1 LTGVLWPMHYEVRI
15 GINRY
20 VAAFSEIAPLRPRHF
35 LYAGIAFALV
45 VASVQAAEKPRVD
58 FEREILPLLKQRC
71 YQCHDGHKHPSGLR
85 LDLKASALRGG
96 DSGKPAIVAGD
107 GAKSELIRRVA
118 STDKAD
124 FMPPMG
130 ERLSAAQVKTLR
142 DWIDGGA
149 EWPDALAGDELGR
162 KHWAFRPPVLP
173 PIPPVKDA
181 KWPRNDLDRFV
192 LARLEK
198 EGLTPAPEA
207 DRTTLIR
214 RLSFDLIGLPP
225 TPEEVDALLNDK
237 SPDAYEKVV
246 DRLLASP
253 HYGEKWGRQWLDAA
267 RYADSDGYEKDK
279 PRFVWSYRD
288 WVVNALNRDLSYDRF
303 LIEQLAGDLLPNA
316 TQDQIVATGYLRNS
330 MINEEGGVD
339 PEQFRMDAMF
349 DRMDAVGKGVL
360 GLTIQC
366 AQCHDHKFDPLT
378 QKEYYQIFAFLNNDY
393 EANVTVYT
401 PEEQKRRADVLH
413 QIRAVEDDLRQRTP
427 DWRQRLDAWAD
438 KAKAGQPEWV
448 VLRPEVEGE
457 TTGGQKYLPLAD
469 GSFLA
474 QGYAPTKHTVKMK
487 VKTEVKGAAAFRLE
501 LLNDPNL
508 PRGGPGRSI
517 QGTAALTEFAVDA
530 EAGGKVEKLKFA
542 NATADYNPPETPLGA
557 AYEDKSGKKRV
568 IGSAS
573 FAIDGKDETA
583 WATDGDPG
591 RRNQPR
597 QIVFTLEKP
606 LADGAVLTFHI
617 TQNHGGW
624 NSDDNQNHNLGRFRL
639 ALTTAPGA
647 EADPVPSEVRRI
659 LPTPR
664 DKWTPQQE
672 TLVFSYWRTTVADFA
687 AANKHIEELWK
698 VHPEG
703 STQLVLAQRDQP
715 RDTHML
721 KRGDFLKPGK
731 QVEPGVPAFLNPLPA
746 GAPLN
751 RLTFAKWATDRQA
764 PTTARA
770 AVNRVWQAYFG
781 VGIVATP
788 EDLGLQSEEPS
799 HPQLLDWLAVEF
811 MDHGWSMKKLH
822 RLIVAS
828 ATYRQASKASP
839 ELIARDPYNRLLAH
853 GSRLRVEAEEV
864 RDAAL
869 SASGLLNPELGG
881 PPIHPSLPAFLFQPP
896 VSYGPKAWPV
906 DKGPD
911 AYRRSL
917 YIFRYRSVP
926 HPLLQTFDSP
936 NGDFACV
943 RRGRS
948 DTPLQALMTLNDPV
962 FLDCARALAL
972 RTLTDGG
979 KTDDDRLVY
988 AFRRCVARRPAAD
1001 ELEAL
1006 RSVLSKEQKRFA
1018 EPGAKPWELAAD
1030 DPSKPPKLPE
1040 GFTPAQAAAWTVV
1053 SRVLLNLDETI
1064 TKE

>member
-1 LTGVLWPMHYEVRI
+1 LWLADCGVRI
-15 GINRY
+15 NPNRY
-20 VAAFSEIAPLRPRHF
+20 FAAFSEIAPLRPR
-35 LYAGIAFALV
+35 LSLCAGFVLALA

-58 FEREILPLLKQRC
+58 FEREILPLLKDRC
-71 YQCHDGHKHPSGLR
+71 YQCHNGRKHPSGLR

-96 DSGKPAIVAGD
+96 DSGKPAVVPSDSG
-107 GAKSELIRRVA
+107 KSELIRRV
-118 STDKAD
+118 SSIDKND
-124 FMPPMG
+124 FMPPTG
-130 ERLSAAQVKTLR
+130 EHLSAAQVKLLR

-149 EWPDALAGDELGR
+149 VWPDALAGDELGR
-162 KHWAFRPPVLP
+162 RHWAFRPPVLP
-173 PIPPVKDA
+173 PIPPIKDA

-198 EGLTPAPEA
+198 EGLAPAPEA

-214 RLSFDLIGLPP
+214 RLSLDLIGLPP
-225 TPEEVDALLNDK
+225 TLEEVDAFLNDK

-253 HYGEKWGRQWLDAA
+253 HYGERWGRQWLDAA

-288 WVVNALNRDLSYDRF
+288 WVVNALNRDLPYNRF
-303 LIEQLAGDLLPNA
+303 LVEQLAGDLLPNA

-349 DRMDAVGKGVL
+349 DRMDAIGKGVL

-378 QKEYYQIFAFLNNDY
+378 QKEYYQLFAFFNNDF

-401 PEEQKRRADVLH
+401 AEEQKQRADVLH
-413 QIRAVEDDLRQRTP
+413 QIRAVEDDLQQHAP
-427 DWRQRLDAWAD
+427 DWRQRMNAWAE
-438 KAKAGQPEWV
+438 KAKSGQPEWV
-448 VLRPEVEGE
+448 LLRPKVEE
-457 TTGGQKYLPLAD
+457 ESTGGQKYLPLAD

-487 VKTEVKGAAAFRLE
+487 IKTDVKGVTAFRLE

-530 EAGGKVEKLKFA
+530 EVGGKVQRLKFA
-542 NATADYNPPETPLGA
+542 KATADYNPPETPLDA
-557 AYEDKSGKKRV
+557 IYDDKSGKKRV
-568 IGSAS
+568 IGPAS

-597 QIVFTLEKP
+597 QIVFTLDKP
-606 LADGAVLTFHI
+606 LAVGAVLTFHI

-624 NSDDNQNHNLGRFRL
+624 NSDDNQNHNLGRLRF

-647 EADPVPSEVRRI
+647 EADMVPANVRRI

-672 TLVFSYWRTTVADFA
+672 ALVFSYWRTTVADWA
-687 AANKHIEELWK
+687 DANKHIEELWK
-698 VHPEG
+698 AHPEG
-703 STQLVLAQRDQP
+703 STQLVLAQRQQP
-715 RDTHML
+715 RDTHLL

-731 QVEPGVPAFLNPLPA
+731 HVEPGVPAFLNPLPP

-781 VGIVATP
+781 IGLVATS
-788 EDLGLQSEEPS
+788 EDLGMQSEEPS
-799 HPQLLDWLAVEF
+799 HPELLDWLAVEF
-811 MDHGWSMKKLH
+811 MDRGWSMKKLH
-822 RLIVAS
+822 RLIVTS

-853 GSRLRVEAEEV
+853 GPRFRVEAEEV
-864 RDAAL
+864 RDVAL
-869 SASGLLNPELGG
+869 SVSGLLNPKAGG
-881 PPIHPSLPAFLFQPP
+881 PPIHPPLPEFLFKPP

-906 DKGPD
+906 DKGPES
-911 AYRRSL
+911 YRRSL

-926 HPLLQTFDSP
+926 HPLLQTFDAP

-948 DTPLQALMTLNDPV
+948 NTPLQALMTLNDPV

-988 AFRRCVARRPAAD
+988 AFRRCEGRKPAAD
-1001 ELEAL
+1001 ELAL
-1006 RSVLSKEQKRFA
+1006 LKTALAKEVARFA
-1018 EPGAKPWELAAD
+1018 APGAKPWELAAN

-1040 GFTPAQAAAWTVV
+1040 GVTPAQAAAWTVV
-1053 SRVLLNLDETI
+1053 ARVLLNLDETI